1 METARASKCDHFSL
15 IKKSSHSHA
24 RRGVIR
30 TAHGDIQ
37 TPDFMPVGTQ
47 ATVKTLSPRELEE
60 AGSQIILSN
69 TYHLY
74 ARPGLDVIENA
85 GGLHNFMNWKKPI
98 LTDSGGFQ
106 VFSLA
111 KLRKLTEE
119 GVTFN
124 SYFDGREVKFTPEE
138 VMRAQAVIGS
148 DIAMVFDECPP
159 YPATQEQI
167 KKSLDLT
174 VRWME
179 RAKAVHNK
187 KDQLLFGIVQGGTY
201 DDLRQE
207 AVERTVALDFDGY
220 ALGGVS
226 VGEPD
231 MDRIGIMQK
240 FGHRLPEDKP
250 RYLMGIG
257 TPLDFL
263 EGVASGVDV
272 YDCVNPTRYGRNG
285 SAYTRTGMVVVRN
298 GKYTKDLKPI
308 DEKCGCYTCQNFSR
322 SYLRHLTNTQ
332 EILGV
337 RLISYHNVY
346 FFLDLMREVRAAIDE
361 DRFETFAE
369 EFKSHYNPEQ
379 R

>member
-1 METARASKCDHFSL
+1 
-15 IKKSSHSHA
+15 
-24 RRGVIR
+24 
-30 TAHGDIQ
+30 
-37 TPDFMPVGTQ
+37 
-47 ATVKTLSPRELEE
+47 
-60 AGSQIILSN
+60 
-69 TYHLY
+69 
-74 ARPGLDVIENA
+74 
-85 GGLHNFMNWKKPI
+85 
-98 LTDSGGFQ
+98 
-106 VFSLA
+106 
-111 KLRKLTEE
+111 
-119 GVTFN
+119 
-124 SYFDGREVKFTPEE
+124 
-138 VMRAQAVIGS
+138 MRAQAIIGS

-179 RAKAVHNK
+179 RAKSAHNK

-207 AVERTVALDFDGY
+207 ALERTVALDFDGY

-231 MDRIGIMQK
+231 AERIGIMQK
-240 FGHRLPEDKP
+240 FGHQLPEDKP

-263 EGVASGVDV
+263 EGVRSGVDV

-298 GKYTKDLKPI
+298 GEYAKDLKPI

-332 EILGV
+332 EILGA

-369 EFKSHYNPEQ
+369 NFKSNYNPEQ